1 MTEDTPSAPTL
12 RRPMRRLPEW
22 GVVILCL
29 FLFFWRLGGVPLFDL
44 DEALYV
50 TGARQMVLSGDIV
63 TPRLNSRPLQ
73 RPDEQVVPFF
83 EKPILVYWACAAS
96 LRTFGMSEG
105 AARLPVALAA
115 LMTTGLV
122 AFAGTRWF
130 GRRAGLL
137 AAAVYATAPM
147 TLVDARQMTTD
158 GLLVLWFTMAMLAFY
173 ELQSRHAQRGQP
185 LTYALF
191 PHRFS
196 RIPLLITI
204 TFWVA
209 CALAVLTKG
218 AVGLLLPTLV
228 IGAYLLF
235 DRFAA
240 LAGWGD
246 TQGFRIRIIGRLR
259 GFAQW
264 SGGVKRLRL
273 LLGLLIVVALT
284 APWHLAIWRT
294 RDRDAEGR
302 TWTQEYIVRQHIGR
316 FKGLDT
322 VHNAPLPSYFVYFLF
337 GFFPWACFA
346 PAAFRRSGLPAAGGD
361 GKPRRPDRKIVGFRL
376 QVSAPETLIAEGLSP
391 KAAHTIATTDF
402 LRVWFWTIFL
412 FFTIGAAKLPT
423 YIVPCYPA
431 AALLTGLWLDR
442 ALREARKSLECGAL
456 AATITAGALVVGA
469 MLAPRLV
476 PTDRPIPAEMVAAV
490 RHITLLLLLGCG
502 AAWICLHW
510 RGQGERGRKAGVA
523 LLMATMVGLIA
534 LGTSEGYSVAER
546 YVLGP
551 YQRAAAAAHR
561 DAVAGVPVVFY
572 HIIPRRPSML
582 YYGGYA
588 PLERKEEPLL
598 PFLRLQLKA
607 PTFAAD
613 VVTAGDIY
621 AGELQKE
628 LAQAPDITATV
639 LDQEGT
645 ERGGWVL
652 LRLSKR

>member
-1 MTEDTPSAPTL
+1 MIDTTPTNPVPRKPL
-12 RRPMRRLPEW
+12 RRLPEW
-22 GVVILCL
+22 SVAILCL

-63 TPRLNSRPLQ
+63 TPRLNSRPLA
-73 RPDEQVVPFF
+73 RPNEQVVPFF

-115 LMTTGLV
+115 LLTTGMV

-158 GLLVLWFTMAMLAFY
+158 GLLVLWFTPALLAFY
-173 ELQSRHAQRGQP
+173 ELYSRHALRGQP
-185 LTYALF
+185 RPYALF
-191 PHRFS
+191 PRRFG
-196 RIPLLITI
+196 RLPVLLL
-204 TFWVA
+204 FWAA

-218 AVGLLLPTLV
+218 AVGLLIPGMV
-228 IGAYLLF
+228 ITAYLLF
-235 DRFAA
+235 DKVTA

-246 TQGFRIRIIGRLR
+246 GEGLRFRIAGKLR
-259 GFAQW
+259 SLTVW
-264 SGGVKRLRL
+264 GGGLKRLQP
-273 LLGLLIVVALT
+273 LLGLLIVAVLT

-294 RDRDAEGR
+294 KDRDAEGR

-322 VHNAPLPSYFVYFLF
+322 VHNAPLPSYFVYFLV

-346 PAAFRRSGLPAAGGD
+346 PAAFRRAALPPEEAGQ
-361 GKPRRPDRKIVGFRL
+361 PRLPGRKIVGFRL
-376 QVSAPETLIAEGLSP
+376 QVSAPEALLAEGVSARTSHL
-391 KAAHTIATTDF
+391 IATTDF

-442 ALREARKSLECGAL
+442 VLREPRKALKGGAL
-456 AATITAGALVVGA
+456 AAAITAGVLVIGAL
-469 MLAPRLV
+469 LAPRLV
-476 PTDRPIPAEMVAAV
+476 PPDRPIPAEMVAAV
-490 RHITLLLLLGCG
+490 RHITLLLLVGCG
-502 AAWICLHW
+502 AAWAWLHW
-510 RGQGERGRKAGVA
+510 RGQDERGRKIGVGI
-523 LLMATMVGLIA
+523 LVATMVGLIA
-534 LGTSEGYSVAER
+534 LGTSEGYSVADR
-546 YVLGP
+546 YILGP
-551 YQRAAAAAHR
+551 YQRAAAAAR
-561 DAVAGVPVVFY
+561 QDASAGVPVIFY

-582 YYGGYA
+582 YYGGYS

-598 PFLRLQLKA
+598 PFLKQQFKA
-607 PTFAAD
+607 PTFTVD
-613 VVTAGDIY
+613 VVTAGDVF
-621 AGELQKE
+621 ATKVQQE
-628 LAQAPDITATV
+628 LAQTPDVTAAV
-639 LDQEGT
+639 VYQEGT

-652 LRLSKR
+652 VRFRKR

>member
-1 MTEDTPSAPTL
+1 MIENTPDAPPE
-12 RRPMRRLPEW
+12 RPFLRRLPEW
-22 GVVILCL
+22 GVVVLCL
-29 FLFFWRLGGVPLFDL
+29 FLYFWRLGGVPLFDL

-50 TGARQMVLSGDIV
+50 TGARQMALSGDIV
-63 TPRLNSRPLQ
+63 TPRLNSRPLE
-73 RPDEQVVPFF
+73 RPNEQVVPFF

-96 LRTFGMSEG
+96 LRSFGMSEG
-105 AARLPVALAA
+105 AARLPVAFCA
-115 LMTTGLV
+115 LLTTGLV

-158 GLLVLWFTMAMLAFY
+158 GLLVLWFTLALLTFY
-173 ELQSRHAQRGQP
+173 ELHSRLALRGKP

-191 PHRFS
+191 PHRLS
-196 RIPLLITI
+196 RIPTLLTL
-204 TFWVA
+204 TFWLA
-209 CALAVLTKG
+209 CGLAVLTKG
-218 AVGLLLPTLV
+218 AVGLLIPAMV
-228 IGAYLLF
+228 ISAYLLF

-240 LAGWGD
+240 IAAWGD
-246 TQGFRIRIIGRLR
+246 GQGLRYRIVGRLR
-259 GFAQW
+259 GLAAW
-264 SGGVKRLRL
+264 GGGVKRLRP

-294 RDRDAEGR
+294 KDRDAEGR

-346 PAAFRRSGLPAAGGD
+346 PAAFRRSASQSEEARQLRLPN
-361 GKPRRPDRKIVGFRL
+361 RKVLGFRL
-376 QVSAPETLIAEGLSP
+376 QVSAPEALIEEGLSP
-391 KAAHTIATTDF
+391 RASHLVATTDF

-423 YIVPCYPA
+423 YIVPAYPA

-442 ALREARKSLECGAL
+442 ALREGRNALKGGML
-456 AATITAGALVVGA
+456 AAAITAGVLVIGAL
-469 MLAPRLV
+469 LAPRLL
-476 PTDRPIPAEMVAAV
+476 PQDRPIPAEMVVAV
-490 RHITLLLLLGCG
+490 RHITALLLGGCG
-502 AAWICLHW
+502 AAWACLHW
-510 RGQGERGRKAGVA
+510 RGHEEHGRKVGIGI
-523 LLMATMVGLIA
+523 LMATMVGLIA

-546 YVLGP
+546 YILGP
-551 YQRAAAAAHR
+551 YQRAAMAAR
-561 DAVAGVPVVFY
+561 SDAASGVPVVFY

-582 YYGGYA
+582 YYSGYS

-598 PFLRLQLKA
+598 PFLRAQMQA
-607 PTFAAD
+607 PNFTAD
-613 VVTAGDIY
+613 VVTAGDVY
-621 AGELQKE
+621 AGTLQQELTK
-628 LAQAPDITATV
+628 APDLTAV
-639 LDQEGT
+639 LVDQEGT

-652 LRLSKR
+652 VRFRKK

>member
-1 MTEDTPSAPTL
+1 MTENTPVVPFHTRL
-12 RRPMRRLPEW
+12 MRRLPE
-22 GVVILCL
+22 GSVVILCL

-63 TPRLNSRPLQ
+63 TPRLNSRPLN
-73 RPDEQVVPFF
+73 RPNEQVVPFF

-96 LRTFGMSEG
+96 LRAFGMSEG

-115 LMTTGLV
+115 LLTTGLV

-158 GLLVLWFTMAMLAFY
+158 GLLVLWFTLALLAFY
-173 ELQSRHAQRGQP
+173 ELHSRHALRGKP
-185 LTYALF
+185 LPYALF
-191 PHRFS
+191 PHRFT
-196 RIPLLITI
+196 RIPLLLVIG
-204 TFWVA
+204 FWLA

-218 AVGLLLPTLV
+218 AVGLLIPALV
-228 IGAYLLF
+228 ISAYLLF

-240 LAGWGD
+240 LVGWGD
-246 TQGFRIRIIGRLR
+246 GQGFRFRIIGKLR
-259 GFAQW
+259 SLA
-264 SGGVKRLRL
+264 SLAGGVKRLRP
-273 LLGLLIVVALT
+273 LLGLLIVVILT

-294 RDRDAEGR
+294 KDRDAEGR

-346 PAAFRRSGLPAAGGD
+346 PAAFRRPGLLPGGD
-361 GKPRRPDRKIVGFRL
+361 RKPPRPDRKIVGFRL
-376 QVSAPETLIAEGLSP
+376 QVSAPETLTAEGLSP
-391 KAAHTIATTDF
+391 KASHVIATTDF

-423 YIVPCYPA
+423 YVVPCYPA

-442 ALREARKSLECGAL
+442 ALRETRRALAGGAL
-456 AATITAGALVVGA
+456 AAMIVAGILVIGAL
-469 MLAPRLV
+469 LAPRLV
-476 PTDRPIPAEMVAAV
+476 PADRPIPAEMVQAV

-502 AAWICLHW
+502 AAWLCLRW
-510 RGQGERGRKAGVA
+510 RGQEERGRKAGVG
-523 LLMATMVGLIA
+523 LLAATMVGLIA
-534 LGTSEGYSVAER
+534 LGTSEGYSVAKR

-551 YQRAAAAAHR
+551 YQRAAAAARR

-582 YYGGYA
+582 YYGGYS

-598 PFLRLQLKA
+598 PFLKLQLTA
-607 PTFAAD
+607 PTFEAD
-613 VVTAGDIY
+613 VLTAGDIY
-621 AGELQKE
+621 AGELQNE
-628 LAQAPDITATV
+628 LRQAPEWTATV
-639 LDQEGT
+639 LDREGT

-652 LRLSKR
+652 VRLHKK

>member
-1 MTEDTPSAPTL
+1 MTENTPDAPAPRL
-12 RRPMRRLPEW
+12 FLRRLPEW
-22 GVVILCL
+22 SVVILCL
-29 FLFFWRLGGVPLFDL
+29 FLFFWRLGSVPLFDL

-73 RPDEQVVPFF
+73 RPNEQVVPFF

-96 LRTFGMSEG
+96 LRVFGMSEG
-105 AARLPVALAA
+105 AARLPVAFAA
-115 LMTTGLV
+115 LLTTGLV
-122 AFAGTRWF
+122 GFAGTRWF

-147 TLVDARQMTTD
+147 TLIDARQMTTD
-158 GLLVLWFTMAMLAFY
+158 GLLVLWFTIALLAFY
-173 ELQSRHAQRGQP
+173 ELHSHHALRRQF

-191 PHRFS
+191 PWRLS
-196 RIPLLITI
+196 RIPLLLTLG
-204 TFWVA
+204 FWLA

-218 AVGLLLPTLV
+218 AVGLLIPAMV
-228 IGAYLLF
+228 ISAYLLF
-235 DRFAA
+235 DRFTA

-246 TQGFRIRIIGRLR
+246 GQGLRFRIAGRVRSLAHW
-259 GFAQW
+259 G
-264 SGGVKRLRL
+264 SGLKRLRP
-273 LLGLLIVVALT
+273 LLGLLVVIVLT
-284 APWHLAIWRT
+284 APWHMAIWRT
-294 RDRDAEGR
+294 KDRDAEGR

-346 PAAFRRSGLPAAGGD
+346 PAAFRRSAPPMEDAV
-361 GKPRRPDRKIVGFRL
+361 KPRQPNRKILGFRL
-376 QVSAPETLIAEGLSP
+376 QVSAPEILLEEGLSVRTSHLI
-391 KAAHTIATTDF
+391 AATDF

-442 ALREARKSLECGAL
+442 ALREPRRALKGGTL
-456 AATITAGALVVGA
+456 AAAITAGILVVGA
-469 MLAPRLV
+469 LLAPRLV
-476 PTDRPIPAEMVAAV
+476 PPDRPIPAEMVQAV
-490 RHITLLLLLGCG
+490 RHITVLLLAGCG
-502 AAWICLHW
+502 AAWACLRLH
-510 RGQGERGRKAGVA
+510 GQEERGRKAAVGILA
-523 LLMATMVGLIA
+523 ATMAGLIA

-551 YQRAAAAAHR
+551 YQRAAAAAQR
-561 DAVAGVPVVFY
+561 DASGGVPVIFY

-582 YYGGYA
+582 YYGGYS

-598 PFLRLQLKA
+598 PFLRAQLRA
-607 PTFAAD
+607 PAFTAD
-613 VVTAGDIY
+613 VVTAGDVF
-621 AGELQKE
+621 AGEVQQE
-628 LAQAPDITATV
+628 LAHAPDMTAAV
-639 LDQEGT
+639 VDREGT

-652 LRLSKR
+652 IRFRKK

>member
-1 MTEDTPSAPTL
+1 MTEDTPLAPTP
-12 RRPMRRLPEW
+12 RPFLRRLPEW
-22 GVVILCL
+22 SVVILCL
-29 FLFFWRLGGVPLFDL
+29 FLFFWRLGAVPLFDL

-50 TGARQMVLSGDIV
+50 TGARQMVLSGDFV
-63 TPRLNSRPLQ
+63 TPRLNSRPLE
-73 RPDEQVVPFF
+73 RPNEQVAPFF

-96 LRTFGMSEG
+96 LRTFGMSET
-105 AARLPVALAA
+105 AARLPVAIAA
-115 LMTTGLV
+115 LLTTGLV
-122 AFAGTRWF
+122 AFTGMRWF

-158 GLLVLWFTMAMLAFY
+158 GLLVLWFTIALLAFY
-173 ELQSRHAQRGQP
+173 ELHSHHALRRRF

-191 PHRFS
+191 PHRLT
-196 RIPLLITI
+196 RIPLLITLV
-204 TFWVA
+204 FWLA

-218 AVGLLLPTLV
+218 AVGLLIPAMV
-228 IGAYLLF
+228 ISAYLLF

-246 TQGFRIRIIGRLR
+246 GQGLRFRIAGKVRSLAHWAAGLKALR
-259 GFAQW
+259 P
-264 SGGVKRLRL
+264 
-273 LLGLLIVVALT
+273 LLGLLVVVMLT

-294 RDRDAEGR
+294 KDRDAEGR

-346 PAAFRRSGLPAAGGD
+346 PAAFRRSAPQVEGGA
-361 GKPRRPDRKIVGFRL
+361 PSRHPDRKILGFRL
-376 QVSAPETLIAEGLSP
+376 QVSTPEILLEEGLSP
-391 KAAHTIATTDF
+391 RAAHIVAATDF

-442 ALREARKSLECGAL
+442 ALREPRKALQGGTL
-456 AATITAGALVVGA
+456 AAAITAGILVLGAL
-469 MLAPRLV
+469 LAPRLV
-476 PTDRPIPAEMVAAV
+476 PPDRPIPAEMVAAV
-490 RHITLLLLLGCG
+490 RHITFLLLGGCG
-502 AAWICLHW
+502 AAWACLHW
-510 RGQGERGRKAGVA
+510 RGQEERGRKAGVGI
-523 LLMATMVGLIA
+523 LVATMVGLIA

-551 YQRAAAAAHR
+551 YQRAAMAARR
-561 DAVAGVPVVFY
+561 DAAAGVPVIFY

-582 YYGGYA
+582 YYGGYS

-598 PFLRLQLKA
+598 PFLQQQLQA

-613 VVTAGDIY
+613 VVTAGDVF
-621 AGELQKE
+621 AGELQRE
-628 LAQAPDITATV
+628 LAQSPDMTATLV
-639 LDQEGT
+639 DREGT

-652 LRLSKR
+652 VRFRKK

>member
-1 MTEDTPSAPTL
+1 MTDDTPLAPTP
-12 RRPMRRLPEW
+12 RPFLRRLPEW
-22 GVVILCL
+22 SVVILCL

-50 TGARQMVLSGDIV
+50 TSSRQMVLSGDYV
-63 TPRLNSRPLQ
+63 TPRLNSRPLD
-73 RPDEQVVPFF
+73 RPTEQVAPFF

-96 LRTFGMSEG
+96 LRAFGMSEG

-115 LMTTGLV
+115 LLTTGLV

-137 AAAVYATAPM
+137 AAVVYATAPM

-158 GLLVLWFTMAMLAFY
+158 GLLVLWFTIALLTFF
-173 ELQSRHAQRGQP
+173 ELHSHHALRRQF

-191 PHRFS
+191 PHRLS
-196 RIPLLITI
+196 RIPLLLTLV
-204 TFWVA
+204 FWLA
-209 CALAVLTKG
+209 CGMAVLTKG
-218 AVGLLLPTLV
+218 AVGLLIPFLV
-228 IGAYLLF
+228 ISAYLLF
-235 DRFAA
+235 DRLAA

-246 TQGFRIRIIGRLR
+246 GQGLRFRIAGKVRSLAHWAAGLR
-259 GFAQW
+259 A
-264 SGGVKRLRL
+264 LRP
-273 LLGLLIVVALT
+273 LLGLLVVVVVA

-294 RDRDAEGR
+294 KDRDAEGR

-346 PAAFRRSGLPAAGGD
+346 PAAFRRSPPAIPDAAPPRLPQ
-361 GKPRRPDRKIVGFRL
+361 RKILGFRL
-376 QVSAPETLIAEGLSP
+376 QVSTPEALLEEGLS
-391 KAAHTIATTDF
+391 ARTSHIVATTDF

-431 AALLTGLWLDR
+431 AALLTSLWLDR
-442 ALREARKSLECGAL
+442 ALREQRRALQGGTL
-456 AATITAGALVVGA
+456 AAAITAGILVVGGL
-469 MLAPRLV
+469 LAPHLV
-476 PTDRPIPAEMVAAV
+476 PPDRPIPAEMAAAI
-490 RHITLLLLLGCG
+490 RHITFLLLIGCG
-502 AAWICLHW
+502 SAWACLRW
-510 RGQGERGRKAGVA
+510 RGQEERGRKAGIGILV
-523 LLMATMVGLIA
+523 ATMVGLIA
-534 LGTSEGYSVAER
+534 LGTSEGYRVAER

-551 YQRAAAAAHR
+551 YQHAAAAAQK
-561 DAVAGVPVVFY
+561 DAAAGTPVIFY

-582 YYGGYA
+582 YYGGYS

-598 PFLRLQLKA
+598 PFLKQQLAA
-607 PTFAAD
+607 PTFTVD
-613 VVTAGDIY
+613 VVTAGDVY
-621 AGELQKE
+621 DGEVQQE
-628 LAQAPDITATV
+628 LAHSPDVTAT
-639 LDQEGT
+639 LIDREGT

-652 LRLSKR
+652 VRFRKK